1 MPRTI
6 DLNADLAEDMG
17 DDAAMLTVVTS
28 ANLCC
33 GAHAGGPDTLRAALL
48 ATKALG
54 VVAGAHPGYAD
65 RANFGRLVVPMT
77 LVHVTRMVA
86 EQVAGTCELA
96 ASLGVRVAY
105 VKPHGALY
113 NLAAEDA
120 GVAAA
125 IAAAV
130 AGVDPGLV
138 LLGLAGSYML
148 GAGRAAGLQVAAEA
162 FADRAYLPDGR
173 LVPRGQ
179 PGAVLHDAALVAT
192 RALGMVQ
199 DGAVTAA
206 DGTRVPLEFDSL
218 CLHGD
223 TPGAV
228 ALARA
233 VRDKLQAQGVELRA
247 FAGFAA

>member
-17 DDAAMLTVVTS
+17 DDVAMLAVVTS

-33 GAHAGGPDTLRAALL
+33 GYHAGGRDTLKAALL
-48 ATKALG
+48 AAQARA

-77 LVHVTRMVA
+77 MAEVTRMVA
-86 EQVAGTCELA
+86 AQVGETCELA
-96 ASLGVRVAY
+96 SALGVQVAY

-113 NLAAEDA
+113 NLAAEEA
-120 GVAAA
+120 EVAAA
-125 IAAAV
+125 IAAGVAAV
-130 AGVDPGLV
+130 DRGLV
-138 LLGLAGSYML
+138 LLGLAGSVML
-148 GAGRAAGLQVAAEA
+148 TAGRKEGLQVAAEA
-162 FADRAYLPDGR
+162 FADRAYRPDGR
-173 LVPRGQ
+173 LVARGQ
-179 PGAVLHDAALVAT
+179 PGAVLHDAGAVAR
-192 RALGMVQ
+192 RAVRMVL
-199 DGAVTAA
+199 DGAVTAE
-206 DGTRVPLEFDSL
+206 DGSRVSLAFDSL

-233 VRDKLQAQGVELRA
+233 VREGLEAEGISLCG
-247 FAGFAA
+247 FAG